1 MGLKRKN
8 RISAS
13 FSMASMT
20 DIIFLL
26 LIFFMITSTFI
37 IPNAIELDLPSSTK
51 TDSKLDEPMRI
62 SLDVDG
68 KIYVGQFADSKIQEV
83 ENIEVL
89 ETIIQEY
96 ASKYPESSVAIYAD
110 KGIPYKNVID
120 IVDIVS
126 KTNLKLM
133 LITNPK

>member
-13 FSMASMT
+13 FSLASMT

-62 SLDVDG
+62 SLDIDG

-83 ENIEVL
+83 ENIEAL
-89 ETIIQEY
+89 ETIVQEY
-96 ASKYPESSVAIYAD
+96 ASKYPNSSVAIYAD
-110 KGIPYKNVID
+110 KSISYKKVIE

-133 LITNPK
+133 LVTNPK

>member
-37 IPNAIELDLPSSTK
+37 IPNAIDLNLPSSSK
-51 TDSKLDEPMRI
+51 TESKLEETMRI
-62 SLDVDG
+62 SLDINSRIFVN
-68 KIYVGQFADSKIQEV
+68 KLANSESEEV
-83 ENIEVL
+83 QDL
-89 ETIIQEY
+89 ESLESIVKEY
-96 ASKYPESSVAIYAD
+96 ASENPNPSVAIYAD
-110 KGIPYKNVID
+110 QDVPYKNVVEI
-120 IVDIVS
+120 IDIVS
-126 KTNLKLM
+126 KNNLKLM

>member
-83 ENIEVL
+83 ENIEAL

-110 KGIPYKNVID
+110 KSIPYKNVIE